1 MFLKI
6 IDLAINHGFL
16 KRDILSKLNF
26 EQYKYGPVGL
36 HLLNNLETEWFF
48 HFVINRD
55 ITVFLNKD
63 DFTSTFAFSKKMC
76 CDRLPLGIVEKKS
89 REKID
94 HDLMQDKK
102 SSENGDSIQ
111 FCTKFSEDETE
122 FLKGTFF
129 ISPTQSTKFFHQFQR
144 QRRIWWRR
152 ISASPGRYLLTDIK
166 TCENGSQNVEIRAR
180 YPWGDQQ
187 IEKLVFN
194 CGVNDLELDDSQLQ
208 FKEGRKTVQPHTVS
222 STINL
227 PTMFLNFLCD
237 GFDEPLFQGKP
248 RTMLRFHRKLAPYM
262 VSFVISGTNAAS
274 VSELSDL
281 ALYLSRQLRTH
292 HISSLLLPSASK
304 LGLETQYKQYDEL
317 GVPYTAVLNDNT
329 LKDGILQL
337 RSRDT
342 TLKEQV
348 HVTNLITYVEKLY
361 KNY

>member
-1 MFLKI
+1 MFLKVL
-6 IDLAINHGFL
+6 DHAINHGFL
-16 KRDILSKLNF
+16 KRDIRSKLNF
-26 EQYKYGPVGL
+26 EQYKFGPVGL
-36 HLLNNLETEWFF
+36 HLLHNLETEWFF

-63 DFTSTFAFSKKMC
+63 DFTSSFAFAKKMC
-76 CDRLPLGIVEKKS
+76 CDRLPFGIVEKKS
-89 REKID
+89 SGQISD
-94 HDLMQDKK
+94 NLMQ
-102 SSENGDSIQ
+102 ENGDSIQ
-111 FCTKFSEDETE
+111 FSTKFCEETE
-122 FLKGTFF
+122 YLKGTFF

-166 TCENGSQNVEIRAR
+166 TCENGSQNVEIHAR

-187 IEKLVFN
+187 IEKLVLN
-194 CGVNDLELDDSQLQ
+194 CGENGIKLGDSQLE

-222 STINL
+222 STISL

-237 GFDEPLFQGKP
+237 SFDEPLFQGKP

-262 VSFVISGTNAAS
+262 VSFVVSGTNAAS
-274 VSELSDL
+274 VSELSEL

-304 LGLETQYKQYDEL
+304 LSLETQYKQYDEL
-317 GVPYTAVLNDNT
+317 GVPYTAVLNENT
-329 LKDGILQL
+329 LKDGILHL

-348 HVTNLITYVEKLY
+348 HVTDLITYVEQLC

>member
-6 IDLAINHGFL
+6 IDHAINHGFL

-63 DFTSTFAFSKKMC
+63 DFISTFAFSKKMC
-76 CDRLPLGIVEKKS
+76 CDRLPLGIVEKQS
-89 REKID
+89 NEKINYNLMND
-94 HDLMQDKK
+94 EKSLENRDL
-102 SSENGDSIQ
+102 IQ
-111 FCTKFSEDETE
+111 FTTKFSEEETQ

-129 ISPTQSTKFFHQFQR
+129 ISPTQSTKFFHQFQK

-152 ISASPGRYLLTDIK
+152 ISASPGRYSLTDIK
-166 TCENGSQNVEIRAR
+166 TCENGSQNVEIRAK

-187 IEKLVFN
+187 IEKLVLN
-194 CGVNDLELDDSQLQ
+194 CGVNDLGLDSSHLQ
-208 FKEGRKTVQPHTVS
+208 FKEGRKTVQSHTVS

-227 PTMFLNFLCD
+227 PTMLLNFLCD

-248 RTMLRFHRKLAPYM
+248 RTMLRFHRKLAPYL
-262 VSFVISGTNAAS
+262 VSFAIYGANAAS

-304 LGLETQYKQYDEL
+304 LSLETQYKQYDQL
-317 GVPYTAVLNDNT
+317 GAPYTAVLNENT
-329 LKDGILQL
+329 LKDGILYL

-348 HVTNLITYVEKLY
+348 HVTDLITYVEQLC